1 MEREKLEKAVLQR
14 VAGGASIEAAA
25 KEFKVTEKLVYTW
38 LTIAHLE
45 KGAECMREHI
55 FHLIGDIRKATLG
68 QRCQNIILIMKITV
82 EITLTDIGLIVDHT
96 HDLLEFHHF
105 QIDNEWHAHRSFHKG

>member
-38 LTIAHLE
+38 LTIAHL
-45 KGAECMREHI
+45 
-55 FHLIGDIRKATLG
+55 
-68 QRCQNIILIMKITV
+68 
-82 EITLTDIGLIVDHT
+82 
-96 HDLLEFHHF
+96 
-105 QIDNEWHAHRSFHKG
+105 

>member
-45 KGAECMREHI
+45 KGAECMREREAEEAI
-55 FHLIGDIRKATLG
+55 IDQASFNLANPTILDTQSSHLHPHGTK
-68 QRCQNIILIMKITV
+68 
-82 EITLTDIGLIVDHT
+82 
-96 HDLLEFHHF
+96 
-105 QIDNEWHAHRSFHKG
+105 

>member
-38 LTIAHLE
+38 LTIAPLE
-45 KGAECMREHI
+45 KWRKMYAGAGSR
-55 FHLIGDIRKATLG
+55 GSDY
-68 QRCQNIILIMKITV
+68 
-82 EITLTDIGLIVDHT
+82 
-96 HDLLEFHHF
+96 
-105 QIDNEWHAHRSFHKG
+105 